1 MFDLIHAE
9 NAPKISKE
17 IRENMKVRAFL
28 ISSFKQ
34 T

>member
-1 MFDLIHAE
+1 MFDLIYAE
-9 NAPKISKE
+9 NAPKILKE